1 MCIWCC
7 YTEHSFN
14 STLDY
19 SNHNLSPTVVFL
31 LWVPV
36 VHFFFSV
43 GVLTTC
49 LYRGR
54 GILKC
59 TSQGDSEYAWG
70 NKIVIRVISEI
81 KKMLYSIFDISLKL
95 FCLHNIIFQ
104 EEWYLFWN
112 IKRYFLKGLFPK
124 SNFPRDNF
132 PSGESKLTISMRS
145 ILKLT

>member
-49 LYRGR
+49 LWG
-54 GILKC
+54 GGNLKC

-70 NKIVIRVISEI
+70 NNCYPCNQWDKKI
-81 KKMLYSIFDISLKL
+81 LYSIFDISLKL